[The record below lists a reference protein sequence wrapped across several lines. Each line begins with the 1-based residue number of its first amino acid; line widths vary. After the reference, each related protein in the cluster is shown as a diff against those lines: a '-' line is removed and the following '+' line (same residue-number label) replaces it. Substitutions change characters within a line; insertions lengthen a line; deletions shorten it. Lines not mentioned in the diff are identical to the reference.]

1 MSFNIPR
8 DNNNKIVRTSKTI
21 NVVPSLSQAISIG
34 STGNTNYASINSLS
48 LNNVVVTATGTQLN
62 YVDVTPGI
70 ASASKALVLNS
81 SSNITGIN
89 NISCNALIVNGTNI
103 TSSLFAS
110 ASSDDANNPFMTNIV
125 PGIAQPSKALIL
137 NSNNN
142 IRNINKLSTQSFNI
156 NNTEITANSNNSKNL
171 NINNLN
177 NSSANTFL
185 YPNGY
190 YLQKNS
196 FNSTDDTYIKTSNWS
211 SVCWSS
217 KLSLYV
223 AVCSGSIGGTY
234 TADTRRVITSTT
246 GNTWSVQTIPT
257 NSSLNFVCWSP
268 KLSIFV
274 AVGDVIIRSSNGI
287 NWTTSLAT
295 VPNPLY
301 GICWSEELSMFVA
314 VSNSSTTNKVLNSVD
329 GINWTIIYTPGDCQ
343 LRTICW
349 SPELNLFVAGGGSS
363 STFNNI
369 MASSDGIN
377 WSLCNTL
384 INGSTY
390 TSICWSPEKMLFIA
404 VSPFSSNTYVVS
416 SSIFSNDGYNWTMF
430 KDTYSIIG
438 GTVFSCVCWAKDIN
452 MFLSI
457 ENNSN
462 SCYINYSTNGYYWKR
477 SNSILNNNQYN
488 QIIWNSDNQ
497 QFIAVASTW
506 SNQQPNPKIAISS
519 PLMISSQNNSASNSI
534 LFSKTDSK
542 IGINTTSPNKLLEIN
557 SVNGNCFKHIFNLDT
572 TKFVTYDVL
581 SNGQFNVT
589 TQKFF
594 QIPSDNSTYGLMLNN
609 TLIKTTPTM
618 FNTYLTNN
626 TLGTATKSKMLI
638 TDSNNNISGI
648 NALYC
653 NSVIENGITL
663 STSSNNQYFL
673 NAISGTSVASSVLI
687 TDINND
693 ISNIN
698 EISMNNLYIN
708 NSKLTLSGNNDIDI
722 SLLNNKVNEYRS
734 SLYYAFLNRQFLTI
748 SNISIIN
755 DIIWINELNIF
766 VGIGSTGT
774 NRIIYSKDG
783 INWINVKDTSII
795 DNNITGKSTSTM
807 NLNCI
812 CWSPEL
818 STLIIFGR
826 FASNRPGF
834 LLSKDGIDWEIS
846 DNLSDTTLNIVSIC
860 WSPELKIFAGIGSSG
875 TNRLVISNNGINWV
889 PISITANTWNTICW
903 CNTLKIFVASC
914 SDSSLSGRNIIYSY
928 DGINW
933 ITVTLPYTYGINS
946 ISWSS
951 SLNMIIAIPVISGTN
966 FYPFIYSYD
975 VINWSINHTL
985 NESSGLYNNIKWLKN
1000 INMFMATS
1008 ASDGSTVAIA
1018 YSFNG
1023 YNWHRQTISSTANI
1037 KNIIWSEELKMFL
1050 VIINNSINQIL
1061 LLDLIN
1067 TSENTTIKSQSNEF
1081 ICNNVNFR
1089 VGLGVSTPTFQL
1101 QLSSD
1106 SAAKP
1111 TSSAWTVSS
1120 DERLK
1125 NNIVDADIDMCYNN
1139 IKNLKLKRYTW
1150 KDEVYTTDQVSDR
1163 SKLGWIAQEVET
1175 VFPKAVEKH
1184 NMHGYEDCRT
1194 LNSDQI
1200 IASMY
1205 GCAKQIIKNYN
1216 NDIEKFNL
1224 LNKKIYELES
1234 FINTLPEE

>member
-34 STGNTNYASINSLS
+34 STGNTNFASVNTLS

-62 YVDVTPGI
+62 FVDVTPGI

-110 ASSDDANNPFMTNIV
+110 ASSDDANNTFMTTVV

-156 NNTEITANSNNSKNL
+156 NNTEITVNTNNYKNL

-177 NSSANTFL
+177 NSSANNFL
-185 YPNGY
+185 HPNGY

-196 FNSTDDTYIKTSNWS
+196 FNSTDDTYIKTTNWS

-223 AVCSGSIGGTY
+223 AVCTGSVGGSNIV
-234 TADTRRVITSTT
+234 DTRRVITSTT

-257 NSSLNFVCWSP
+257 NSDLKFVCWSP

-274 AVGDVIIRSSNGI
+274 AVGNVIIISSNGI
-287 NWTTSLAT
+287 NWTTSIAT
-295 VPNPLY
+295 VTNTLT

-314 VSNSSTTNKVLNSVD
+314 VSEASTTNKVLTSVD
-329 GINWTIIYTPGDCQ
+329 GIIWTMRYTPGNCQ
-343 LRTICW
+343 LKSICW

-377 WSLCNTL
+377 WSLCNTRM
-384 INGSTY
+384 NGSTII
-390 TSICWSPEKMLFIA
+390 SICWSPEKMLFLA
-404 VSPFSSNTYVVS
+404 VSSTDNTNRLS

-430 KDTYSIIG
+430 KDTYMMN
-438 GTVFSCVCWAKDIN
+438 GTKFTCVCWAKDIN

-457 ENNSN
+457 EDENN
-462 SCYINYSTNGYYWKR
+462 SCYINYSTNGYFWKR
-477 SNSILNNNQYN
+477 SNAIFSSNKYN
-488 QIIWNSDNQ
+488 QIIWNSDNK
-497 QFIAVASTW
+497 QFIAVASNIT
-506 SNQQPNPKIAISS
+506 STSPNPKIAISS
-519 PLMISSQNNSASNSI
+519 PLMISSQNNLASNSI
-534 LFSKTDSK
+534 SFSKTDSK

-609 TLIKTTPTM
+609 TLIKTTPIM

-638 TDSNNNISGI
+638 TDSNNSISGI

-653 NSVIENGITL
+653 NSVIENGVTL
-663 STSSNNQYFL
+663 STSSNNQYFQ

-693 ISNIN
+693 ITGIN

-708 NSKLTLSGNNDIDI
+708 NSKLILPGNDIDI
-722 SLLNNKVNEYRS
+722 TLLNNKVNEYRS
-734 SLYYAFLNRQFLTI
+734 SLNNAFTMNQTVTI
-748 SNISIIN
+748 NNISGIY
-755 DIIWINELNIF
+755 DMIWIKELNIF
-766 VGIGSTGT
+766 VGISSGT

-795 DNNITGKSTSTM
+795 DNNITSKTISVM
-807 NLNCI
+807 NLKCI

-826 FASNRPGF
+826 FASNRSGF

-846 DNLSDTTLNIVSIC
+846 DNLSNSDLDIVSIC

-875 TNRLVISNNGINWV
+875 TNRVVISNNGINWIPV
-889 PISITANTWNTICW
+889 RISTYDWNNICW

-914 SDSSLSGRNIIYSY
+914 SNSDLSGRNIIYSY
-928 DGINW
+928 DGLNW
-933 ITVTLPYTYGINS
+933 ITVTLPYSYGIVS
-946 ISWSS
+946 IAWSP
-951 SLNMIIAIPVISGTN
+951 SLNMIIAIPVMTDSPKKY
-966 FYPFIYSYD
+966 YPFIYSYD
-975 VINWSINHTL
+975 VINWSLNHTL
-985 NESSGLYNNIKWLKN
+985 YDFAGLFTKINWLNN
-1000 INMFMATS
+1000 INMFIATS
-1008 ASDGSTVAIA
+1008 ITTVSIA

-1023 YNWHRQTISSTANI
+1023 YNWYRTNSPNNTTI
-1037 KNIIWSEELKMFL
+1037 KKIIWSEELQ
-1050 VIINNSINQIL
+1050 VILAFYESSSTIL

-1067 TSENTTIKSQSNEF
+1067 ISENTTIKSQSNEF
-1081 ICNNVNFR
+1081 VCDNVNFR
-1089 VGLGVSTPTFQL
+1089 VGLGISTPTFQL

-1111 TSSAWTVSS
+1111 STSTWTVSS

-1125 NNIVDADIDMCYNN
+1125 ENIVDADLNMCYNN

-1150 KDEVYTTDQVSDR
+1150 KDEVYTADQVSDR

-1216 NDIEKFNL
+1216 NTKIFDK
-1224 LNKKIYELES
+1224 LNDNIKKLEI
-1234 FINTLPEE
+1234 FINSLPEE